1 MIARLATQG
10 VRDLFRR
17 PWPLALTVAAVVVT
31 VYLGGLF
38 ALALTTLDD
47 QFLRDQGQA
56 EFQVYWRPGANAD
69 LVTRQW
75 AWMRALPYLAEL
87 RTFTPAQA
95 LEVMRQSLGP
105 GTDLSALAGHNPL
118 PATAL
123 LHFRLPAGEPGYA
136 RTVYDRLAAV
146 EGVAEVRFNP
156 LQVDLAQSF
165 GLVSRRVIWPLAAV
179 LVGLVGLVVG
189 NTVRL
194 SFLRRREEVDILRLV
209 GAGDW
214 YIRLPLLAGA
224 GFVGAVGG
232 LAAMA
237 LLKATQAAVAEV
249 LNVPPLWI
257 RIPFLPA
264 GTVAALVAAT
274 VAVSV
279 AAGFL
284 AAREERS

>member
-1 MIARLATQG
+1 MIVRLLWQG
-10 VRDLFRR
+10 VRDLSRR

-38 ALALTTLDD
+38 ALALATLDD
-47 QFLRDQGQA
+47 QFLREQGQA
-56 EFQVYWRPGANAD
+56 EFQVYWRPGADPA
-69 LVTRQW
+69 LVARQW
-75 AWMRALPYLAEL
+75 TWMRALPYLADL
-87 RTFTPAQA
+87 RTFTPDQA

-105 GTDLSALAGHNPL
+105 GADLSALAGRNPL

-165 GLVSRRVIWPLAAV
+165 GLVSRRAVWPLAAV

-194 SFLRRREEVDILRLV
+194 SLLRRREEVEILRLV
-209 GAGDW
+209 GARDW

-224 GFVGAVGG
+224 GCIGAVGSI
-232 LAAMA
+232 LAVV
-237 LLKATQAAVAEV
+237 LLKATQLALADV

-264 GTVAALVAAT
+264 GTVAALVAAA
-274 VAVSV
+274 VLVSV

-284 AAREERS
+284 AAREERP

>member
-1 MIARLATQG
+1 MIGRLIRQG
-10 VRDLFRR
+10 VRDLLRR
-17 PWPLALTVAAVVVT
+17 PWPLALTVAAVTVT

-38 ALALTTLDD
+38 ALALGTLDD
-47 QFLRDQGQA
+47 QFLRQQGQA
-56 EFQVYWRPGANAD
+56 EFQVYWRPGTDPD
-69 LVTRQW
+69 LVARQW
-75 AWMRALPYLAEL
+75 TWMRALPYLAEL

-105 GTDLSALAGHNPL
+105 DADLSALAGRNPL
-118 PATAL
+118 PPTAL

-136 RTVYDRLAAV
+136 RALYDRLTAV

-165 GLVSRRVIWPLAAV
+165 GLVSRRAVWPLAGV
-179 LVGLVGLVVG
+179 LVLLVGLVVG

-194 SFLRRREEVDILRLV
+194 SLLRRREEVEILHLV
-209 GAGDW
+209 GARDW

-224 GFVGAVGG
+224 GWIGAVGSL
-232 LAAMA
+232 LAVG
-237 LLKATQAAVAEV
+237 LLKGTQAVVADV

-257 RIPFLPA
+257 RVPFLSA
-264 GTVAALVAAT
+264 GTVTALVAAA